1 MKIVKSTRRIFLAG
15 AALGVGTALL
25 PGAVVVE
32 AAPASSPAPSPTPVP
47 LPTPSPGALDLARS
61 MRRFD
66 PSLSDAE
73 IGAIAQGIEQ
83 GYGFGATLNK
93 NGTVLQNGD
102 APVPQFSVRP

>member
-1 MKIVKSTRRIFLAG
+1 
-15 AALGVGTALL
+15 
-25 PGAVVVE
+25 
-32 AAPASSPAPSPTPVP
+32 
-47 LPTPSPGALDLARS
+47 

-66 PSLSDAE
+66 PNLSDAE